1 MLIAQI
7 RTFSAWL
14 AGVLVIGTVGYSILE
29 GWRPAD
35 GFYMSVITLAT
46 VGYGET
52 QELSAGGRLFT
63 CGLIF
68 LSIISLSCWTACL
81 TGLFV
86 DRDAIK
92 TWHKRKAKKMAKTMK
107 KHTIVCG
114 AGAMAQTITK
124 MLVGAKEKVVVID
137 NDVEALEKIRVR
149 YPDAVTLPDSA
160 VDELAL
166 ASANVL
172 EARCVIATMDSDY
185 DNLLIAM
192 TCKDLDSDLKVI
204 ARSEDVDVASRMAKI
219 GVDSVIC
226 PHFISGQQAAKLA
239 MW

>member
-1 MLIAQI
+1 MLLAQI
-7 RTFSAWL
+7 RWFSCLL
-14 AGVLVIGTVGYSILE
+14 AGVLIFGTAGYSILE
-29 GWRPAD
+29 GWATAD

-52 QELSAGGRLFT
+52 QELSASGRLFT

-68 LSIISLSCWTACL
+68 VSIFSLSCWTACL

-86 DRDAIK
+86 DRNVMNA
-92 TWHKRKAKKMAKTMK
+92 WQKRKARKMATAMK

-114 AGAMAQTITK
+114 SGGMASTVIK
-124 MLVGAKEKVVVID
+124 MLVSAKESVVVID
-137 NDVEALEKIRVR
+137 SNSEALEGLRQRFPTVI
-149 YPDAVTLPDSA
+149 TLPDSP

-166 ASANVL
+166 ANANVFD
-172 EARCVIATMDSDY
+172 ARCVVATLDSDF

-192 TCKDLDSDLKVI
+192 TCKDLGTEVKVI
-204 ARSEDVDVASRMAKI
+204 ARSEDVEVASRMSKI

-226 PHFISGQQAAKLA
+226 PHYISGQQAAKLA

>member
-1 MLIAQI
+1 
-7 RTFSAWL
+7 
-14 AGVLVIGTVGYSILE
+14 
-29 GWRPAD
+29 
-35 GFYMSVITLAT
+35 
-46 VGYGET
+46 
-52 QELSAGGRLFT
+52 
-63 CGLIF
+63 
-68 LSIISLSCWTACL
+68 
-81 TGLFV
+81 
-86 DRDAIK
+86 
-92 TWHKRKAKKMAKTMK
+92 
-107 KHTIVCG
+107 
-114 AGAMAQTITK
+114 MAQTITK

-172 EARCVIATMDSDY
+172 DARCVIATMDSDY

-192 TCKDLDSDLKVI
+192 TCKDLDGDLKVI

>member
-1 MLIAQI
+1 MLFAQI
-7 RTFSAWL
+7 RTFSVWL
-14 AGVLVIGTVGYSILE
+14 AAILVFGTAGYSILE

-52 QELSAGGRLFT
+52 QELSDGGRLFT

-68 LSIISLSCWTACL
+68 VSIISLSCWTACL
-81 TGLFV
+81 TGSFV
-86 DRDAIK
+86 DRDTIR
-92 TWHKRKAKKMAKTMK
+92 TWHKRKARKMAKTMK

-124 MLVGAKEKVVVID
+124 MLVGAKEKVIIID
-137 NDVEALEKIRVR
+137 NDLEALERIRVR
-149 YPDAVTLPDSA
+149 YPDVVTLPDSA

-172 EARCVIATMDSDY
+172 DARCVIASLDSDY

-192 TCKDLDSDLKVI
+192 TCKDLDNDIKVI
-204 ARSEDVDVASRMAKI
+204 ARSEDMDVASRMAKI